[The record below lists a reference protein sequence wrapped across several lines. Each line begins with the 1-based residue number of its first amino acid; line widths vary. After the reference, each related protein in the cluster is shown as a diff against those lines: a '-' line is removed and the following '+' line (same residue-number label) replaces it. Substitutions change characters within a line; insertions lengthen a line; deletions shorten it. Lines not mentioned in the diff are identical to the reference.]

1 MGVHHMSQV
10 SHVGATASARSSRRR
25 KDAGKHEEGE
35 RFTPLLTR
43 DAHTFSR
50 MRTDQGAPRMFSTL
64 CSPRWKQS

>member
-1 MGVHHMSQV
+1 MSQV
-10 SHVGATASARSSRRR
+10 SHVEATASARSSRRR
-25 KDAGKHEEGE
+25 KDAGKPEEESE

-50 MRTDQGAPRMFSTL
+50 MRTDKGGPRVFSTL